1 MKGFMKKHLRNERGI
16 SLVVMVFTIIILVIV
31 AAVSVSLLRGPQEAK
46 QELINHENVINEFYD
61 EQNEI
66 RNEILNEMDNDY
78 GDIEFSSD
86 ADSDANLP
94 TSTSTEDWDG
104 YVNKPH
110 LLSNM
115 TAIYFDDEGNE
126 VELTA
131 SSSQAEWNKWYDY
144 SAQKWANAK
153 TSDDSYW
160 VWIPRYA
167 YKITNEINDGAA
179 RNISI
184 IFVDNKNRNGSE
196 KFSME
201 YPEVIDGEM
210 TEYVVHPAFGT
221 NLENGGTNTHKSGFW
236 VAKYEMSMERSDNGG
251 ETWYYADGVEALTK
265 NAGNT
270 NSVRAVSKPGVS
282 SWRNITIGNAYS
294 NSFYYNRDGGDSHM
308 MKNSEWGAV
317 AYLTHSAYGRDGVE
331 VAQNTSDTYITGTGG
346 VDASSTG
353 NEYGVYDLSGGAYEF
368 VAAYILNQA
377 GAEYRSAYGG
387 SFATSNKSTEY
398 ATIYPYNSTSDTSSD
413 NWNEYNKYKPTRFG
427 DAILETSTAGLG
439 TIGTGW
445 NNNGVTFVNR
455 DASFFMRGGRAG
467 ISDPNWKAG
476 LFCISCMNGINNEQ
490 NTFRI
495 VMF

>member
-153 TSDDSYW
+153 TNDGSYW
-160 VWIPRYA
+160 VWIPRFA
-167 YKITNEINDGAA
+167 YKITNTINNGAS

-184 IFVDNKNRNGSE
+184 VFIDNESRNNAVE
-196 KFSME
+196 YSMK
-201 YPEVIDGEM
+201 YPELTDDGQM
-210 TEYVVHPAFGT
+210 TDYVVHPAFGT
-221 NLENGGTNTHKSGFW
+221 NLENGGTNTHRSGFW

-251 ETWYYADGVEALTK
+251 ETWYYADGVDALTK

-282 SWRNITIGNAYS
+282 SWSNITIGNAYS
-294 NSFYYNRDGGDSHM
+294 NSFYYNRDEGNSHL
-308 MKNSEWGAV
+308 MKNSEWGALV
-317 AYLTHSAYGRDGVE
+317 YLTHSVYGRDGVE
-331 VAQNTSDTYITGTGG
+331 VSINTSKDYITGTGG
-346 VDASSTG
+346 VLASSTG
-353 NEYGVYDLSGGAYEF
+353 NEYGVYDLSGGAYEYIS
-368 VAAYILNQA
+368 AYILNA
-377 GAEYRSAYGG
+377 EGAEYRNEFGT
-387 SFATSNKSTEY
+387 SFAKENKSTEY
-398 ATIYPYNSTSDTSSD
+398 LTIYPYNQTSDTYRD
-413 NWNEYNKYKPTRFG
+413 NWNAYKEYATTRFG
-427 DAILETSTAGLG
+427 DAILETSTDGAEYNSWNEQVSIYPCL
-439 TIGTGW
+439 IGP
-445 NNNGVTFVNR
+445 FL
-455 DASFFMRGGRAG
+455 ARGGLYTSTGAYAPGIYGFARAMG
-467 ISDPNWKAG
+467 SEDN
-476 LFCISCMNGINNEQ
+476 C
-490 NTFRI
+490 TFRI
-495 VMF
+495 IMF